1 MHLKKGLNFDPHTFS
16 SQKLCCRCDIKVAR
30 YSDADKLAMEETDAP
45 TPGAIELYD
54 EDDSDEDCL

>member
-1 MHLKKGLNFDPHTFS
+1 MHLKKVLDFDPHTLSF
-16 SQKLCCRCDIKVAR
+16 QKLYCRCDNKVAR

-54 EDDSDEDCL
+54 EDGSDEDFL

>member
-1 MHLKKGLNFDPHTFS
+1 MHLKKVLDFDPHTLSF
-16 SQKLCCRCDIKVAR
+16 QKLYCRCDNKVAR

-54 EDDSDEDCL
+54 EDGSDEDYL